1 MIDIAAIFKYKNR
14 ILRQIPARDRIL
26 RKIFQKEF
34 KLKSKEKK
42 YEYLYIWPWASGKT
56 EILIF
61 RW

>member
-26 RKIFQKEF
+26 RKSFQKEF

-42 YEYLYIWPWASGKT
+42 YEYLYI
-56 EILIF
+56 
-61 RW
+61 

>member
-34 KLKSKEKK
+34 KLKSKEKNTNISTFDLELQEK
-42 YEYLYIWPWASGKT
+42 RK
-56 EILIF
+56 F
-61 RW
+61 